1 MEDPR
6 DRLLRYLD
14 DACSMETGA
23 AALLTTF
30 LDEITYS
37 EAKSEIEAHLLAAK
51 DHALQVEKRL
61 RELGGQP
68 SGSKSFFSALMGKLT
83 DALQATH
90 DPYDK
95 TTQDLIK
102 AYALDYLF
110 LGSYAALAAFSR
122 AYGDVTTA
130 EMAETLM
137 AEEGVAADKVRP
149 HIAGAATDTFKA
161 SVMKAA

>member
-14 DACSMETGA
+14 DACAMESGA
-23 AALLTTF
+23 AAVLQTF
-30 LDEITYS
+30 RDEANYPAAKDEIET
-37 EAKSEIEAHLLAAK
+37 HLLAAK
-51 DHALQVEKRL
+51 EHGLQVEKRL

-68 SGSKSFFSALMGKLT
+68 SGSKGFFNQLMGKLT
-83 DALQATH
+83 DMLQSAH

-102 AYALDYLF
+102 TYAMDHLCV
-110 LGSYAALAAFSR
+110 GAYAALASFSR

-130 EMAETLM
+130 EMAERIMSEALS
-137 AEEGVAADKVRP
+137 AADRVRP
-149 HIAGAATDTFKA
+149 HIAEAAAETFKA
-161 SVMKAA
+161 SVQKAA

>member
-23 AALLTTF
+23 ATLLTNF
-30 LDEITYS
+30 HDEITYTG
-37 EAKSEIEAHLLAAK
+37 AKSEIEAHLLAAK
-51 DHALQVEKRL
+51 DHALQIEKRL

-68 SGSKSFFSALMGKLT
+68 SGSKSFFSSLMGRVT
-83 DALQATH
+83 DALHATH

-110 LGSYAALAAFSR
+110 VGAYAALASFSR
-122 AYGDVTTA
+122 AYGDITTA
-130 EMAETLM
+130 ELAEKLM
-137 AEEGVAADKVRP
+137 AEETVAADKVRP
-149 HIAGAATDTFKA
+149 YIAGAAAETFKA